1 MERSLLIIIILF
13 FTAFSVSAQKV
24 NNRFQINC
32 NRTNETI
39 TIDGVLDEETWK
51 NAHVAQDFHMIQPMD
66 TALAEAKTEVRVA
79 YDDKNF
85 YISAICYI
93 KSPGSIVVESMKRDF
108 AFNSNDNFFC
118 VIDPFNDL
126 TNGFS
131 FGANAVGAEW
141 DGQQS
146 DGGSINLNWDNKWK
160 SKVKNYDDKWIFEAA
175 IPFKTLRYKE
185 GIKSWGINFSRLD
198 LTQNEKSAWAPV
210 PRQFPSASLAFTGN
224 MVWDELPPP
233 PGTNISIIPYL
244 KAATSK
250 NYEAGTPLRNDIEAG
265 FDAKVSLTPSL
276 NLDLTFNSDFSQV
289 EVDRQITNLSRFEL
303 FFPERRQF
311 FLENSDL
318 FANLGYNNI
327 RPFFSRRI
335 GLESPILAGG
345 RVSGKLNKDWRVGL
359 MNIQTGEAGARF
371 NGEGELEKG
380 AIPAQNY
387 TVAVAQRQVFA
398 RSNITASF
406 INRESFNLDYAKHDS
421 SFTDY
426 NRDLGLEYNLYSS
439 DNLWNGK
446 FLMHKSFS
454 PHLSGKD
461 FFYRADLGYDAKKL
475 GAQMTAEYIGEN
487 YNAEVGYVPR
497 TGYYRFSPEFRYTF
511 FPNAKHLVSHGP
523 EVDVTYFMDTDFNK
537 TDEEIE
543 FVYGFE
549 MLNRSQFGFGVSHNY
564 ILLLDPF
571 DPTNSGGEQLPEGS
585 DYSWWG
591 AGFQYFS
598 TSRNLFTYNAGASF
612 GGYFNGTLLNLE
624 GGAGY
629 RFQPYGSLNVD
640 FSYNDI
646 ELPEPYTSISYLLIS
661 PRVEL
666 TFTNKVFLTTFAQY
680 NEQADN
686 VNINARFQWRFLPAS
701 DIYLV
706 YTENYLTKDYLGT
719 PDFSSKNRA
728 LVLKVTFWANLSLQ
742 QIKTMSHFRPFPH

>member
-1 MERSLLIIIILF
+1 MGRLILVNIFLFLLAHSIL
-13 FTAFSVSAQKV
+13 AQKV
-24 NNRFQINC
+24 NDKFQLYC
-32 NRTNETI
+32 NRTTDKI
-39 TIDGVLDEETWK
+39 SIDGVLDEATWI
-51 NAHVAQDFHMIQPMD
+51 NADVAKDFHMIQPMD

-85 YISAICYI
+85 YISAECFI
-93 KSPGSIVVESMKRDF
+93 KNRDDIVVESMKRDF
-108 AFNSNDNFFC
+108 AFNANDNFFC

-146 DGGSINLNWDNKWK
+146 DGGTVNLNWDNKWK
-160 SKVKNYDDKWIFEAA
+160 SKVKIYDDRWIFEAS
-175 IPFKTLRYKE
+175 IPFKTLRYKK

-198 LTQNEKSAWAPV
+198 LAQNEKSAWTPV
-210 PRQFPSASLAFTGN
+210 PRQFASASLAFTGN

-233 PGTNISIIPYL
+233 PGTNISLIPYM

-250 NYEAGTPLRNDIEAG
+250 NSEAGTPVENEFDIG

-276 NLDLTFNSDFSQV
+276 NLDLTVNPDFSQV
-289 EVDRQITNLSRFEL
+289 EVDRQVTNLSRFEL

-318 FANLGYNNI
+318 FANLGF
-327 RPFFSRRI
+327 RGVHPFFSRRI
-335 GLESPILAGG
+335 GLQSPIQAGG
-345 RVSGKLNKDWRVGL
+345 RVSGKLNETWRVGL
-359 MNIQTGEAGARF
+359 MDIQTGEASAKYDADG
-371 NGEGELEKG
+371 NLERG

-387 TVAVAQRQVFA
+387 AVAVLQRQVFA

-406 INRESFNLDYAKHDS
+406 INRESFDLNYEKHDS

-439 DNLWNGK
+439 NNLWNGK
-446 FLMHKSFS
+446 FLLHKSFS
-454 PHLSGKD
+454 PNLKGDDIFHAAQLE
-461 FFYRADLGYDAKKL
+461 YDSKKW
-475 GAQMTAEYIGEN
+475 GVEWAHEYVGTN
-487 YNAEVGYVPR
+487 YNAEVGFVPR
-497 TGYYRFSPEFRYTF
+497 TGYYQFSPDFKYTF
-511 FPNAKHLVSHGP
+511 FPTSKNLVSHGP
-523 EVDVTYFMDTDFNK
+523 QVDVNYILDTDFNK
-537 TDEEIE
+537 TDSEIQL
-543 FVYGFE
+543 VYEFE
-549 MLNRSQFGFGVSHNY
+549 MLNRSRFGFGVAQNY
-564 ILLLDPF
+564 IRLLQPF
-571 DPTNSGGEQLPEGS
+571 DPTNSGGEELPEGS

-591 AGFQYFS
+591 AGFEYNS
-598 TSRNLFTYNAGASF
+598 TSKNLLTYNAGGRF
-612 GGYFNGTLLNLE
+612 GGHYNGTLLQLE

-629 RFQPYGSLNVD
+629 RFQPYGSINID

-646 ELPEPYTSISYLLIS
+646 ELPEPYTSIDYLLIS

-666 TFTNKVFLTTFAQY
+666 TFTNKIFLTTFVQY

-686 VNINARFQWRFLPAS
+686 VNVNARFQWRFLPAS

-719 PDFSSKNRA
+719 PDFTSKNRA
-728 LVLKVTFWANLSLQ
+728 LVLKFTYWYN
-742 QIKTMSHFRPFPH
+742 I